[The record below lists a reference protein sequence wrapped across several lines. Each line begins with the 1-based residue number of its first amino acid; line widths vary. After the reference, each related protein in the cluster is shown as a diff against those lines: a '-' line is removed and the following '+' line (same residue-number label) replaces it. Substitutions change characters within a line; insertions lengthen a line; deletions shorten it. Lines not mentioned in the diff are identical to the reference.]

1 MNEINR
7 IEKLIKQ
14 KEIFVLLEDIV
25 RYIEYK
31 TVTKL
36 DIQYVGFGYR
46 ISGMRWNTESDCEFA
61 FLYESHKTLLRE
73 ALLELA
79 VKLAN
84 NELKNVESI

>member
-46 ISGMRWNTESDCEFA
+46 ISGMRWNTESDCEFV

-73 ALLELA
+73 ALLELS